1 MKRRI
6 ILYMT
11 INYIFSLGT
20 CSANK
25 ITYDPLNKNFKNSLP
40 CGKIRLWIGEGD
52 ICLCA
57 DEERRIVGLSGNLD
71 TVADITDDA
80 IVLPTVTDGV
90 VTAELGIKSFEG
102 IIVSIECCGER
113 RYIHRFDRMYRRSP
127 QRRTHRLRRCRRR
140 YFCQGFAESLHIFA
154 RRKVMR
160 NSCDRLS

>member
-90 VTAELGIKSFEG
+90 VTAEFGIKSFEG
-102 IIVSIECCGER
+102 VIVSIECIGARRNGER
-113 RYIHRFDRMYRRSP
+113 IAFGDVDGDIFVRVSQNLYIS
-127 QRRTHRLRRCRRR
+127 LRDGKLCGIVVTD
-140 YFCQGFAESLHIFA
+140 CHNIQLTA
-154 RRKVMR
+154 
-160 NSCDRLS
+160 